1 MTSAAE
7 ATAFVAP
14 RRHPHNQI
22 EVGAFLLFLSIYT
35 LTGPGRIDMIDGQ
48 YRFEVSWNMVDLGRP
63 IVRDAFLQ
71 ARTGVDGARYS
82 YYGPAASVAGA
93 PLVAIGY
100 VFGDEDGEL
109 ARFLFSFTSAIFSA
123 AILSLLLHWWLRM
136 GFSAR
141 KALSWTVVVG
151 LATLL
156 WPLATS
162 TFDQAQ
168 HAFFV
173 LASAYAGRRSAD
185 GGMPKRWAMLCGSF
199 AGILLLYQFAYVVVA
214 PWLAL
219 SLVGQW
225 RPFQFR
231 PALSRLAYF
240 AIAFLTCAALLCI
253 YNVARF
259 GSPFDIGGFSGLP
272 GLGNPLV
279 GVAGLTVS
287 PGKGILWYSPVILLQ
302 LWSIRLLARAR
313 HALATTVVATSLA
326 DFLLI
331 SSLSFYG
338 GDWCWGPRYFVTTLP
353 LLALGLPYLRLG
365 TPVRRWMARAIVS
378 AGLLVQ
384 IAGLSMDHQGFFFAR
399 ALRPHFWTDAAFNFR
414 HSQLVARLGELRGLL
429 AGVRPAK
436 VVPFRPGPYAS
447 LSTYCIF
454 GTDPPIAPVWMK
466 AYPVFYLPR
475 PWPLWMPSLP
485 ADSRPAPVAPTA
497 GVLLLVGAL
506 GIVRL
511 RRGIL
516 EKHASGADGLTPTEH
531 GPAVER

>member
-7 ATAFVAP
+7 ATESVTPRP
-14 RRHPHNQI
+14 RRHL
-22 EVGAFLLFLSIYT
+22 EVGVFLFFLALYALS
-35 LTGPGRIDMIDGQ
+35 GPGRIDMIDGQ
-48 YRFEVSWNMVDLGRP
+48 YRFEVSWNLVESGRP
-63 IVRDAFLQ
+63 IVRDVFLQ

-100 VFGDEDGEL
+100 LLGGEDGEL
-109 ARFLFSFTSAIFSA
+109 ARFLFSFTSAVFA
-123 AILSLLLHWWLRM
+123 AGTLALLLHWWLRM

-141 KALSWTVVVG
+141 KALAWTAVVG

-168 HAFFV
+168 HAFCI
-173 LASAYAGRRSAD
+173 LAAAYAGRRATAESK
-185 GGMPKRWAMLCGSF
+185 PKIWTLLCGSL
-199 AGILLLYQFAYVVVA
+199 AGILLLYQFAYIVVA

-219 SLVGQW
+219 SLLGQW

-231 PALSRLAYF
+231 PALPRLAYF
-240 AIAFLTCAALLCI
+240 AIAFLTCGGLVCL
-253 YNVARF
+253 YNLARF
-259 GSPFDIGGFSGLP
+259 GSPFDIGGFPGLP
-272 GLGNPLV
+272 GLGNPFV
-279 GVAGLTVS
+279 GVAGLTFS

-302 LWSIRLLARAR
+302 LWSMRLLARAR
-313 HALATTVVATSLA
+313 QVLAATVVATSLA
-326 DFLLI
+326 DFLLV

-338 GDWCWGPRYFVTTLP
+338 GDWCWGPRYLVTTLP
-353 LLALGLPYLRLG
+353 LLALGLPYLQLG
-365 TPVRRWMARAIVS
+365 TPVRRWMARTIVGV
-378 AGLLVQ
+378 GLLMQ

-414 HSQLVARLGELRGLL
+414 HSQLIARAHELRGLL
-429 AGVRPAK
+429 SGVRPAK
-436 VVPFRPGPYAS
+436 VLPFRPGPYPF

-454 GTDPPIAPVWMK
+454 GTNPRISPAWMK
-466 AYPVFYLPR
+466 TYPVFYLPR

-485 ADSRPAPVAPTA
+485 ANSRPVPVAPAA
-497 GVLLLVGAL
+497 GVLLLLGAL
-506 GIVRL
+506 GIVQI

-516 EKHASGADGLTPTEH
+516 GTHTSGPGSLTPAEH
-531 GPAVER
+531 GPTLES